1 VSAPFVGRKH
11 ELDAILAVQRRAHV
25 DGAPSAALVTGE
37 PGTGKSRLLIE
48 ILGRA
53 DAARCLRL
61 VGFEPTQAIPL
72 AAVSELLR
80 RLAKVP
86 GHGATL
92 EGLVFGAR
100 ETSGRDPL
108 RIFEAAHR
116 AVAAFGPLL
125 LVVDDLQWVD
135 ERSVALLH
143 YLLRAGVTTHHQFVV
158 IAAARPSPGGASFR
172 AGLEAELPLERRAVV
187 ELGSLSLED
196 GLSLAR
202 SLDRGID
209 DAAATRLWR
218 RAGGSPFWLVA
229 LTQAREAADPASI
242 IGERLRSLGN
252 DAGALL
258 AALAVS
264 GRPFPA
270 AEMGQVLRWEL
281 ERVRH
286 AARELVARGLALEAG
301 GSIRVAHDLIREAAL
316 DDLPAAARRRLH
328 GRLAESIEAGGAGD
342 LSLLYEALQHRAAAG
357 LATTDLAIELLA
369 SPQRRLL
376 SGESLQLIAS
386 ISDALEPGAP
396 EPLRI
401 DQVLGE
407 LAAVLGDQ
415 ELALDRWRHVAERSH
430 DAAQRQHAF
439 VEAARAAYRL
449 RRSGEAHA
457 HLDSA
462 RASAPTTPEAGVG
475 LAALQAEIELW
486 LDHET
491 AAGSSTAQ
499 GALAAALELAVQAG
513 GAEGL
518 SPRARRASLAA
529 HDAAIDAALQEDRA
543 DDVLR
548 LSEASVLIA
557 EGLDDESYLAS
568 VIRPAFGLR
577 PLGRVREAEARYR
590 QAWTLSKQLV
600 LPTATVEAGH
610 GLARTLRDLGH
621 LTEAHAVAVETV
633 ELEGRLGHPP
643 RRWGNAPSIAHTIEL
658 ALGDVGALAALRR
671 DAQAEPD
678 PHYRLAVHQAIA
690 AWQARLHGPASAKE
704 VVAEVAAARDA
715 AALAGCPRCGRE
727 LTVYVAEVLARVGLV
742 EDARRELAA
751 WEASV
756 TSDYLMRRVWGT
768 RARAAIASASG
779 DDAEAISLLDA
790 LIEELEPEGLLEDLL
805 WARLDVGSVLARVDR
820 ARSVEEY
827 SAAAALAEQTGAL
840 SQGRIATQALRLLG
854 VRAWRR
860 GRAAAGDGL
869 AALTAREREVAHLV
883 AGGDSNREIAEA
895 LLVSPKTV
903 ERHITNVLAKLGLRN
918 RTELAALVRSP
929 LVRGSPDE

>member
-1 VSAPFVGRKH
+1 MGRQH
-11 ELDAILAVQRRAHV
+11 ELGTVDAVRERARA
-25 DGAPSAALVTGE
+25 DRAPGVVLITGE
-37 PGTGKSRLLIE
+37 PGNGKSRLLVE
-48 ILGRA
+48 ILAQA
-53 DAARCLRL
+53 DAARSVRL
-61 VGFEPTQAIPL
+61 VGFEPTQPIPL
-72 AAVSELLR
+72 AAVGELLR

-86 GHGATL
+86 GHGAML
-92 EGLVFGAR
+92 EGLVFGGHEA
-100 ETSGRDPL
+100 SGRDPL

-116 AVAAFGPLL
+116 AIAASGPLL
-125 LVVDDLQWVD
+125 LAVDDLQWVD
-135 ERSVALLH
+135 QRSVALLH
-143 YLLRAGVTTHHQFVV
+143 YLLRASVAARQPLVV
-158 IAAARPSPGGASFR
+158 IAAARPSPGVASFR
-172 AGLEAELPLERRAVV
+172 SGLEADLPPERRAMIELGPLPLEDGMSLVRAIDRR
-187 ELGSLSLED
+187 
-196 GLSLAR
+196 
-202 SLDRGID
+202 LDD
-209 DAAATRLWR
+209 SAATGLWR
-218 RAGGSPFWLVA
+218 RARGSPFWIVA
-229 LTQAREAADPASI
+229 LAQARDTADPASV
-242 IGERLRSLGN
+242 IGDRLRSLSP
-252 DAGALL
+252 DAGAML
-258 AALAVS
+258 AALAVAS
-264 GRPFPA
+264 RPFILADLA
-270 AEMGQVLRWEL
+270 ALLGWRP

-286 AARELVARGLALEAG
+286 TARELVSRGLARETS
-301 GSIRVAHDLIREAAL
+301 GSIGLAHDLIREAAL
-316 DDLPAAARRRLH
+316 DDLPAASRHRLH
-328 GRLAESIEAGGAGD
+328 ARLAESIEAGAGGD
-342 LSLLYEALQHRAAAG
+342 LPLLQEALQHRAAAG
-357 LATTDLAIELLA
+357 LPTTDLAMELLS

-376 SGESLQLIAS
+376 GRESLQLIAS

-396 EPLRI
+396 NQVMI
-401 DQVLGE
+401 DQILGE
-407 LAAVLGDQ
+407 LAAVVGDQ

-430 DAAQRQHAF
+430 DPSERQHAF

-449 RRSGEAHA
+449 RRPREAHA

-462 RASAPTTPEAGVG
+462 QASAPATPEIGVG

-499 GALAAALELAVQAG
+499 RALAAALDLAAEAG
-513 GAEGL
+513 GLERL
-518 SPRARRASLAA
+518 SPAARRASLAA

-590 QAWTLSKQLV
+590 HAWTLSKQLV

-621 LTEAHAVAVETV
+621 LAEAHAVAVETV
-633 ELEGRLGHPP
+633 ELEARLGHPP
-643 RRWGNAPSIAHTIEL
+643 RRWGNAPSIVHGIEL
-658 ALGDVGALAALRR
+658 ALGDAGALAALRR

-690 AWQARLHGPASAKE
+690 AWQARLHGPPSAKE

-751 WEASV
+751 WEAGA

-768 RARAAIASASG
+768 RAQAAIASASG
-779 DDAEAISLLDA
+779 DDAEAISLLNA

-805 WARLDVGSVLARVDR
+805 WARLDLGSVLARVDR

-840 SQGRIATQALRLLG
+840 SQGRIATQALRRLG

-860 GRAAAGDGL
+860 GRAAGGDGL
-869 AALTAREREVAHLV
+869 AALTAREREVARLV
-883 AGGDSNREIAEA
+883 AGGDSNREIGEA

-918 RTELAALVRSP
+918 RTELAALVRSS